1 MKQYNLKPESRQFA
15 FGALNVI
22 TLGERGRG
30 RFETIVPMQSGL
42 TENQAVKTAPTKSGK
57 VKIIAGDNTRD
68 WLARISCRGVY
79 TRGTEG
85 WASVLTQQ
93 AHQVEVVASGHGA
106 EGSAGRI
113 GFWADYILY
122 IHDNTLLRVKPHG
135 GYKTPAYYLYF
146 ADQAVVRIEEQEIDL
161 FCEQLSIEIPE
172 DIESSFTKIEITHE
186 KYRN

>member
-68 WLARISCRGVY
+68 WLARISCRGGY